1 MMSKATNKENMADTK
16 ELSARLMAVQA
27 YYQNTQNTKPVRQVV
42 QEYLDHAPLVDVDGE
57 ALSKPQSLLFKR
69 ILVSLDSR
77 LAEVDELVKAN
88 VSADKEVEPLLKAIL
103 MCGVCEILEHQDIDA
118 PLIID
123 DYLNVTHAF
132 YEKQQVALVNGMLD
146 KISALVRS

>member
-1 MMSKATNKENMADTK
+1 MSKASTQKIQDTK

-27 YYQNTQNTKPVRQVV
+27 YYQNTQNAKPVRQVV
-42 QEYLDHAPLVDVDGE
+42 QEYLELETLVDVDGE

-123 DYLNVTHAF
+123 DYLNVAHAF
-132 YEKQQVALVNGMLD
+132 YEQQQVSLVNAILD
-146 KISALVRS
+146 KVCALVRS